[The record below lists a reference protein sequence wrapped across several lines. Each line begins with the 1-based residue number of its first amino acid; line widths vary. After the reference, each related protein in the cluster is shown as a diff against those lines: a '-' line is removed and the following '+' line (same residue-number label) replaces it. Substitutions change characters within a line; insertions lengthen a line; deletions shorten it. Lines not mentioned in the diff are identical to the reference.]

1 MSKNKERTKKICS
14 KCLEDKDIKREFYL
28 AANNVINADGR
39 IPICRPCLSE
49 LVDMND
55 PETLVNVLRMIDRPF
70 LKATYDGAL
79 TKPNQFGE
87 YMRMLATPQNR
98 EKTYLHSEFE
108 GSFEKS
114 IPKTAS
120 ELNKS
125 GRVKEEITFKIT
137 SDMVVKWGE
146 SFNDSELY
154 QLESFFVSMSE
165 ANDIT
170 TPQHVESLK
179 LLCKLNVLQNKSL
192 EKGEVNDFKNLNNQF
207 NKLMETS
214 GLRPIDRKSS
224 GESAG
229 IRTFSQI
236 WEEIE
241 KEGFIEPYPYQER
254 QDIVDR
260 TIMYLG
266 NYTRKLVNMQ
276 SMSEPPEDTPKV
288 DLSDDI

>member
-1 MSKNKERTKKICS
+1 MAKQPTEKICS
-14 KCLEDKDIKREFYL
+14 KCLIHKNIKREFYL
-28 AANNVINADGR
+28 AANDFINADNR
-39 IPICRPCLSE
+39 LPICKECLSS
-49 LVDMND
+49 LVDMQ
-55 PETLVNVLRMIDRPF
+55 NVESLINVMRAVDRPF
-70 LKATYDGAL
+70 LKSTYDGSL

-108 GSFEKS
+108 GNHEEF
-114 IPKTAS
+114 IPKTVS
-120 ELNKS
+120 ELNKA
-125 GRVKEEITFKIT
+125 GKAKEDISFKIT
-137 SDMVVKWGE
+137 PDLVIKWGGNF
-146 SFNDSELY
+146 SDSEIY
-154 QLESFFVSMSE
+154 QLESFFVAMNE

-179 LLCKLNVLQNKSL
+179 LLCKLNVLQNKAL
-192 EKGEVNDFKNLNNQF
+192 EEGSVTDFKNLNTQF

-236 WEEIE
+236 WEEVE

-254 QDIVDR
+254 QDIVDK

-276 SMSEPPEDTPKV
+276 SMSQPPEDTPKV
-288 DLSDDI
+288 EDGDDE